1 MPKTIALPE
10 LFQERVPSSV
20 RCFSTLVLMLA
31 NISRRASLPS
41 RAPDHIARPFR
52 VGRAPI
58 ADAQVSARIPPEV
71 AILAVWASYIML
83 LHSKVAQL
91 RAQGRLHRVDG
102 RVVTDDRAADQLE
115 LHGVAVQRI

>member
-10 LFQERVPSSV
+10 LFQERVPSSF

-52 VGRAPI
+52 VG
-58 ADAQVSARIPPEV
+58 
-71 AILAVWASYIML
+71 
-83 LHSKVAQL
+83 
-91 RAQGRLHRVDG
+91 
-102 RVVTDDRAADQLE
+102 
-115 LHGVAVQRI
+115 